1 MRVDLSMICGSVE
14 GERDVGERGV
24 ELMCCDT
31 EGEGRISP
39 AMLMLVVGDMG
50 AEVLNSNTQ

>member
-1 MRVDLSMICGSVE
+1 MICGSVE

-50 AEVLNSNTQ
+50 AEVLNSNAQ